1 MWQLAELLVEHE
13 ACRQDSTA
21 ARNVAAGRVF
31 DRLRRPLCML
41 TGMSGLRVLL
51 LRALALA
58 RAQSVGLSVVGVE
71 SDASLTGLDRIAID
85 DNPEGAIV
93 LIAQLLGLLSA
104 FIGEGLTMSI
114 LVDAWPDL
122 GSLSPEP
129 AQEANKT

>member
-1 MWQLAELLVEHE
+1 
-13 ACRQDSTA
+13 
-21 ARNVAAGRVF
+21 
-31 DRLRRPLCML
+31 
-41 TGMSGLRVLL
+41 
-51 LRALALA
+51 
-58 RAQSVGLSVVGVE
+58 VE